1 MTKTDSPTMAQDFDV
16 QPSPTSYDLPSK
28 KPGLTDLEQ
37 PTSLIVGGLLG
48 LYALKRR
55 DLVGLFAAGV
65 GLGMAYRGAQQND
78 LLNGGWLKRL
88 LNTGNHQ
95 LVPFERQLIID
106 RPPGETYQFF
116 RHPENLG
123 VYLPHIR
130 DVQIVDDQR
139 THWRL
144 ALTEKIKL
152 EWTAELIEDEPDHF
166 LAWRVCEASDL
177 YHEGWVRFE
186 PLRGGDSTRLTT
198 RIYLMAPGGR
208 AGARMVQ
215 WLEELPLRYFSRD
228 LQRLRTVLESE
239 SPLHEISP

>member
-1 MTKTDSPTMAQDFDV
+1 MTKTDAPTLPSDV
-16 QPSPTSYDLPSK
+16 EIQPSPTGYDLPVS
-28 KPGLTDLEQ
+28 KPGLTDLER

-65 GLGMAYRGAQQND
+65 GLGMAYRGAQQNN

-88 LNTGNHQ
+88 LNTGNRQ

-106 RPPGETYQFF
+106 CPPQETYQFF
-116 RHPENLG
+116 RQPDNLA

-130 DVQIVDDQR
+130 DVRVLDKTR
-139 THWRL
+139 SFWKL
-144 ALTEKIKL
+144 VLTEKLNL
-152 EWTAELIEDEPDHF
+152 EWTAELVEDEPNRL

-186 PLRGGDSTRLTT
+186 PLRAGQSTRVTT
-198 RIYLMAPGGR
+198 RVYLMAPGGR
-208 AGARMVQ
+208 AGARLVE

-228 LQRLRTVLESE
+228 LQRLRTVLESQ
-239 SPLHEISP
+239 SPQYDRAP